1 MKKALL
7 STLVILTLH
16 SSLHAQLTKSS
27 WIIGGSLGFSSS
39 TTPASYGN
47 FNYTVVSIAP
57 KAGYFLIDRLAAGL
71 TVNTSFTHSHYDNM
85 IYYPSTYHS
94 NQYGVGPFVRYYF
107 LPAQKPANILLEIS
121 DQYTWISASQQANS
135 HLNSYGFA
143 AGPAFFLNPSV
154 ALECTLG
161 YTWNKGG
168 GSPNAP
174 FDSHAFKTAI
184 GLQVYLAGKK
194 RKA

>member
-7 STLVILTLH
+7 STLVALILH
-16 SSLHAQLTKSS
+16 STLHAQLTKSS
-27 WIIGGSLGFSSS
+27 WMIGGSLGFSSQ
-39 TTPASYGN
+39 TTPNPIGN
-47 FNYTVVSIAP
+47 YNYTLISIAP

-71 TVNTSFTHSHYDNM
+71 TLNTSFSTSHYDNTA
-85 IYYPSTYHS
+85 INPNTYHD
-94 NQYGVGPFVRYYF
+94 NVYGVGPFVRYYF
-107 LPAQKPANILLEIS
+107 LPAQKMANILLEVS
-121 DQYTWISASQQANS
+121 DQYNWISVTQEANS

-168 GSPNAP
+168 GSVNAQL
-174 FDSHAFKTAI
+174 DSHAFKTAI

-194 RKA
+194 RKE